1 MCLHV
6 PPRKSR
12 RVEQAEAASRSRWRQ
27 ADFFPDLNS
36 IGCRKKIYPGFPRC
50 GPTASLWGQRR
61 SVWPPRES
69 RRFFCGSA
77 EFITAEMW
85 RAQRNLTAAAE
96 VTRCTVFWRL
106 WPNAALNSG
115 GGRNSDAQLWIF
127 LGFRFFVNT
136 NQAPKSVVAAA
147 AVVDDDAN
155 WRRKSCFKSSGR
167 ADGDLNEW
175 KWEESVCCLTIRLPN
190 GKYTNFTVPLTSFQ
204 KLVNSATRGPMTQ
217 SRYFAVLSVFYW
229 TSGTKIIL
237 ILSQKPKEQE
247 QPLASA
253 VGRQSLQ

>member
-1 MCLHV
+1 M
-6 PPRKSR
+6 
-12 RVEQAEAASRSRWRQ
+12 
-27 ADFFPDLNS
+27 N
-36 IGCRKKIYPGFPRC
+36 
-50 GPTASLWGQRR
+50 
-61 SVWPPRES
+61 
-69 RRFFCGSA
+69 FFC
-77 EFITAEMW
+77 F
-85 RAQRNLTAAAE
+85 
-96 VTRCTVFWRL
+96 C
-106 WPNAALNSG
+106 
-115 GGRNSDAQLWIF
+115 
-127 LGFRFFVNT
+127 FFGNT
-136 NQAPKSVVAAA
+136 NQAPKSVVAAAA

-155 WRRKSCFKSSGR
+155 WRRKLCFKSSGR
-167 ADGDLNEW
+167 ADSDLNEW
-175 KWEESVCCLTIRLPN
+175 KREESVCCLKIRLPN